1 MKKILETERLYLRE
15 LNINDAEY
23 FYLLNLDK
31 EVMKYTG
38 EGSFENIEKAKDF
51 LKNYEHY
58 EKYGFGRWA
67 VINKENG
74 EFLGWCGL
82 KFTEKL
88 NEYDIGFRFFKKHW
102 NKGYATESSKACLS
116 YGINELKM
124 IEILGRAMKENKA
137 SIRVLEKIGLEF
149 EKEFDFDGSI
159 GVIYKTK

>member
-1 MKKILETERLYLRE
+1 MKKVLETERLYLRE
-15 LNINDAEY
+15 LNIKDAES

-38 EGSFENIEKAKDF
+38 EKLFDNIEKSKEF
-51 LKNYEHY
+51 LENYDHY

-67 VINKENG
+67 VINKEND

-88 NEYDIGFRFFKKHW
+88 NEYDIGFRFFKKYW
-102 NKGYATESSKACLS
+102 NKGYATESAKSCIN
-116 YGINELKM
+116 YGINKLKM
-124 IEILGRAMKENKA
+124 TEILGRAMKDNIA
-137 SIRVLEKIGLEF
+137 SIKVLEKIGLQY
-149 EKEFDFDGSI
+149 KKNFDFEGSI